1 MAAESTAGPTVP
13 RRQLGRHL
21 RALRN
26 QAKLTTRLAAQALE
40 WSEPKLWRIETG
52 QTALRSLDVE
62 AMCRVYGASAEVTQ
76 GLVLLARESRAVG
89 WWHVHDD
96 VIPEWLDLYLGLEE
110 AASWLQRYDPEL
122 VPGLLQ
128 TAAYA
133 RAVISAER
141 PDLSADAVTRRVQA
155 RLSRQALLV
164 RVTAPLTAEVL
175 LGEAVL
181 RRPVGGPPVM
191 AEQLDQL
198 ADAALLPNVSIR
210 VVPLRAGLHRGVL
223 SGPFVLLRFP
233 ANGEGQESE
242 PPVVYV
248 AGLTGA
254 LYLEQ
259 PGEIRRYREV
269 YLDIAAAAL
278 DEAASRTLIRQ
289 AAQEYAALT
298 AGADAAS

>member
-1 MAAESTAGPTVP
+1 MAAETTAGPTVP

-26 QAKLTTRLAAQALE
+26 QAKLTTKLAAQALE

-76 GLVLLARESRAVG
+76 GLMVLARETKAVG
-89 WWHVHDD
+89 WWHTRDD
-96 VIPEWLDLYLGLEE
+96 VIPDWLDLYLGLEE
-110 AASWLQRYDPEL
+110 AASRLQWYDSEL

-133 RAVISAER
+133 RTVITADQ
-141 PDLSADAVTRRVQA
+141 PDLGGEEVTRRVQA
-155 RLSRQALLV
+155 RLARQALLI
-164 RVTAPLTAEVL
+164 RVTAPLSAEVL

-181 RRPVGGPPVM
+181 RRPVGGPQVM
-191 AEQLDQL
+191 AEQLNQL

-210 VVPLRAGLHRGVL
+210 LVPLRSGLHRGVL
-223 SGPFVLLRFP
+223 SGPFVILRFP
-233 ANGEGQESE
+233 VNGDGQESE

-248 AGLTGA
+248 PGFTGA

-259 PGEIRRYREV
+259 PTEIRRYQEV
-269 YLDIAAAAL
+269 YAGIAAAAL
-278 DEAASRTLIRQ
+278 DEPASCALIQQ
-289 AAQEYAALT
+289 AAREYAR
-298 AGADAAS
+298 

>member
-1 MAAESTAGPTVP
+1 MAAETTAGPTVP

-26 QAKLTTRLAAQALE
+26 QAKLTTKLAAQALE

-76 GLVLLARESRAVG
+76 GLMVLARETRAVG
-89 WWHVHDD
+89 WWHIRDD
-96 VIPEWLDLYLGLEE
+96 VIPDWLDLYLGLEE
-110 AASWLQRYDPEL
+110 AASRLQWYDSEL

-128 TAAYA
+128 TAGYA
-133 RAVISAER
+133 RTVITADQ
-141 PDLSADAVTRRVQA
+141 PDLGGEEVTRRVQA
-155 RLSRQALLV
+155 RLARQALLI
-164 RVTAPLTAEVL
+164 RVTAPLSAEVL

-181 RRPVGGPPVM
+181 RRPVGGPQVM
-191 AEQLDQL
+191 AEQLDRL
-198 ADAALLPNVSIR
+198 ADAALLPNVTIR

-223 SGPFVLLRFP
+223 SGPFAILRFP
-233 ANGEGQESE
+233 VNGDGQESE

-248 AGLTGA
+248 PGFTGA

-259 PGEIRRYREV
+259 PTEIRRYQEV
-269 YLDIAAAAL
+269 YAGIAAAAL
-278 DEAASRTLIRQ
+278 DEPASCALIRQ
-289 AAQEYAALT
+289 AAREYAR
-298 AGADAAS
+298 

>member
-26 QAKLTTRLAAQALE
+26 QAKLTTKLAAQALE

-76 GLVLLARESRAVG
+76 GLMVLARETRAVG
-89 WWHVHDD
+89 WWHPRDD
-96 VIPEWLDLYLGLEE
+96 VIPDWLDLYLGLEE
-110 AASWLQRYDPEL
+110 AASRLGRYDPEL

-133 RAVISAER
+133 RAVIRAER
-141 PDLSADAVTRRVQA
+141 PDLGDEALTRRVQA
-155 RLSRQALLV
+155 RLARQALLV
-164 RVTAPLTAEVL
+164 RVTAPLTAELL

-181 RRPVGGPPVM
+181 RRPVGSTQVM

-198 ADAALLPNVSIR
+198 ADAAMLPTVSIR
-210 VVPLRAGLHRGVL
+210 VVPLRARLHRGVL
-223 SGPFVLLRFP
+223 SGPFVILRFP
-233 ANGEGQESE
+233 VNGDGQETE

-248 AGLTGA
+248 PGFTGA
-254 LYLEQ
+254 LYLER
-259 PGEIRRYREV
+259 PGEIRRYQEV
-269 YLDIAAAAL
+269 YADIAAAAL
-278 DEAASRTLIRQ
+278 DEHASRTLIRQ
-289 AAQEYAALT
+289 AAREYAR
-298 AGADAAS
+298 

>member
-26 QAKLTTRLAAQALE
+26 QAKLTTKLAAQALE

-76 GLVLLARESRAVG
+76 GLMVLARETRAVG
-89 WWHVHDD
+89 WWHPRAD
-96 VIPEWLDLYLGLEE
+96 VIPDWLDLYLGLEE
-110 AASWLQRYDPEL
+110 AASRLGRYDPEL

-133 RAVISAER
+133 RAVIRAER
-141 PDLSADAVTRRVQA
+141 PDLGDEAVARRVQA
-155 RLSRQALLV
+155 RLARQALLV
-164 RVTAPLTAEVL
+164 RVTAPLTAELL

-181 RRPVGGPPVM
+181 RRPIGSTQVM

-198 ADAALLPNVSIR
+198 ADAAMLPTVSIR
-210 VVPLRAGLHRGVL
+210 VVPLRARLHRGVL

-233 ANGEGQESE
+233 VNGDGQETE

-248 AGLTGA
+248 PGFTGA
-254 LYLEQ
+254 LYLER
-259 PGEIRRYREV
+259 PGEIRRYQEV
-269 YLDIAAAAL
+269 YTDIAAAAL
-278 DEAASRTLIRQ
+278 DEHASRTLIRQ
-289 AAQEYAALT
+289 AAREYAR
-298 AGADAAS
+298 

>member
-1 MAAESTAGPTVP
+1 MAAETTAGPTVP

-26 QAKLTTRLAAQALE
+26 QAKLTTKLAAQALE

-76 GLVLLARESRAVG
+76 GLMVLARETKAVG
-89 WWHVHDD
+89 WWHTRDD
-96 VIPEWLDLYLGLEE
+96 VIPDWLDLYLGLEE
-110 AASWLQRYDPEL
+110 AASRLQWYDSEL

-133 RAVISAER
+133 RTVITAGQ
-141 PDLSADAVTRRVQA
+141 PDLGGEEVTRRVQA
-155 RLSRQALLV
+155 RLARQALLI
-164 RVTAPLTAEVL
+164 RVTAPLSAEVL

-181 RRPVGGPPVM
+181 RLLVGGPQVM
-191 AEQLDQL
+191 AEQLNQL
-198 ADAALLPNVSIR
+198 ADAALLRNVSIR
-210 VVPLRAGLHRGVL
+210 LVPLRSGLHRGVL
-223 SGPFVLLRFP
+223 SGPFVILRFP
-233 ANGEGQESE
+233 VNGDGQESE

-248 AGLTGA
+248 PGFTGA

-259 PGEIRRYREV
+259 PTEIRRYQEV
-269 YLDIAAAAL
+269 YAGIAAAAL
-278 DEAASRTLIRQ
+278 DEPASCALIQQ
-289 AAQEYAALT
+289 AAREYAR
-298 AGADAAS
+298 

>member
-26 QAKLTTRLAAQALE
+26 QAKLTTKLAAQALE

-76 GLVLLARESRAVG
+76 GLMVLARETRAVG
-89 WWHVHDD
+89 WWHPRDD
-96 VIPEWLDLYLGLEE
+96 VIPDWLDLYLGLEE
-110 AASWLQRYDPEL
+110 AASRLGRYDPEL

-133 RAVISAER
+133 RAVIRAER
-141 PDLSADAVTRRVQA
+141 PDLGEEALTRRVQA
-155 RLSRQALLV
+155 RLARQALLV
-164 RVTAPLTAEVL
+164 RVTAPLTAELL

-181 RRPVGGPPVM
+181 RRPIGSTQVM

-198 ADAALLPNVSIR
+198 ADAAMLPTVSIR
-210 VVPLRAGLHRGVL
+210 VVPLRARLHRGVL
-223 SGPFVLLRFP
+223 SGPFVILRFP
-233 ANGEGQESE
+233 VNGDGQETE

-248 AGLTGA
+248 PGFTGA
-254 LYLEQ
+254 LYLER
-259 PGEIRRYREV
+259 PGEIRRYQEV
-269 YLDIAAAAL
+269 YTDIAAAAL
-278 DEAASRTLIRQ
+278 DEHASRTLIRQ
-289 AAQEYAALT
+289 AAREYAR
-298 AGADAAS
+298 